1 MFPRRRHAE
10 KGAGK
15 EWKPDDPVWYAERW
29 KTTGAHA
36 ALPRKPEEGD
46 GQRPGDRRDSR
57 QAMPTESGFSF
68 PLKYRPGGMKASG
81 LKWSAGD
88 SRLVT

>member
-1 MFPRRRHAE
+1 MFPRLWHAE

-29 KTTGAHA
+29 KKTGVHA
-36 ALPRKPEEGD
+36 ALPRKSEEGD

-57 QAMPTESGFSF
+57 QAMPTESGTCF
-68 PLKYRPGGMKASG
+68 PPKKGPA
-81 LKWSAGD
+81 A
-88 SRLVT
+88 